1 MMIQKIRIILAAVM
15 LCIVV
20 NAFSFANSGK
30 QLKVGIWRA
39 TLEIQGLQLPFNFNV
54 VNDKS
59 GGYDIY
65 IMNAEERLLLDEVN
79 IKGDS
84 INIVLHIFDAN
95 IKVRIHGDSLT
106 GVFIKNYE
114 QNYRV
119 PFLAVYGQTYRFEL
133 PNTLEKQEPD
143 YSGKYSVSF
152 IHEADTSAAI
162 GVFKQQGNHVTGTFL
177 TPTGDFRYLEGNV
190 INSILHMSAFDGN
203 HAYLFTARRQS
214 DGKLLGEFYS
224 GQTWTEFWVAE
235 KNENAALPDP
245 ESLTYLK
252 PGYDHIEFT
261 FPDVKGKKVKFP
273 DVQYNGKVVVLQ
285 IFGTWCPNCMDE
297 TVFMSDWYKAKKIH
311 GVEVIGL
318 AYERKSDFSYA
329 SSRVS
334 KMIDKLKVPYN
345 FVIAGTNDKDAASK
359 TLPMLNRVMAFPT
372 TIIIG
377 KDGKV
382 KSIHTGF
389 SGPGT
394 GFYYDQ
400 YVERFNETIN
410 VLLNENLN

>member
-1 MMIQKIRIILAAVM
+1 MMRQKIRIALAVLMICSA
-15 LCIVV
+15 V
-20 NAFSFANSGK
+20 NAFSFENPKK
-30 QLKVGIWRA
+30 QLKTGIWRA
-39 TLEIQGLQLPFNFNV
+39 TLEMQGLQLPFNFNV

-59 GGYDIY
+59 GGYDIF
-65 IMNAEERLLLDEVN
+65 IMNAEERLLLDEVT
-79 IKGDS
+79 IKDDS
-84 INIVLHIFDAN
+84 INILLHIFDAN
-95 IKVRIHGDSLT
+95 IKARIYGDSLI
-106 GVFIKNYE
+106 GVFVKNYE

-119 PFLAVYGQTYRFEL
+119 PFLAVHGQTYRFEL
-133 PNTLEKQEPD
+133 PAASDKQEPD
-143 YSGKYSVSF
+143 YSGKYSVNF

-162 GVFKQQGNHVTGTFL
+162 GIFKQQGNHVTGTFL

-190 INSILHMSAFDGN
+190 INSILHLSAFDGN
-203 HAYLFTARRQS
+203 HAYLFTATKQS

-235 KNENAALPDP
+235 KNEQAVLPDP

-252 PGYDHIEFT
+252 SGYDHIEFN
-261 FPDVKGKKVKFP
+261 FPDVSGKKVKFP
-273 DVQYNGKVVVLQ
+273 DARYNGKVVILQ

-297 TVFMSDWYKAKKIH
+297 TVFMSGWYNASKKR

-329 SSRVS
+329 SSRVR

-345 FVIAGTNDKDAASK
+345 FVIAGTNDKEKASE
-359 TLPMLNRVMAFPT
+359 TLPMLNSVMAFPT

-410 VLLNENLN
+410 VLLNEHVN